1 MLRGNSP
8 AKIDDKG
15 RLKIPT
21 AFRRHL
27 EDTYGRECFVTS
39 LTGDF
44 VRLYPMPVWL
54 EVEKKIAAHSSI
66 SPPMARFRNLVNY
79 YGQSAAMDDQGRIL
93 IHPLLR
99 LKSGINGEVAV
110 IGNLSYLDIWDREK
124 FEAMLASQ
132 PLSDD
137 DLKVLSSLGIG

>member
-1 MLRGNSP
+1 MLRGNCP
-8 AKIDDKG
+8 AKIDAKG

-21 AFRRHL
+21 LFRHYI
-27 EDTYGRECFVTS
+27 EKEYGHDFFVTS
-39 LTGDF
+39 LTGEF
-44 VRLYPMPVWL
+44 ARVYPMTIWL

-79 YGQSAAMDDQGRIL
+79 YGQSAAMDDQGRVL

>member
-1 MLRGNSP
+1 
-8 AKIDDKG
+8 
-15 RLKIPT
+15 
-21 AFRRHL
+21 
-27 EDTYGRECFVTS
+27 VTS

-44 VRLYPMPVWL
+44 VRVYPMPIWL
-54 EVEKKIAAHSSI
+54 EIEKKIAAHSSI

-79 YGQSAAMDDQGRIL
+79 YGQSATMDDQGRIL

-110 IGNLSYLDIWDREK
+110 IGNLSYLDIWNREK

-137 DLKVLSSLGIG
+137 DLKILSSLGIG

>member
-8 AKIDDKG
+8 AKVDDKG

-21 AFRRHL
+21 LFRKHL
-27 EDTYGRECFVTS
+27 EDTYGRDCFVTS
-39 LTGDF
+39 LTGEF
-44 VRLYPMPVWL
+44 VRVYPMPVWL

-79 YGQSAAMDDQGRIL
+79 YGQSAAMDDQGRVL

>member
-39 LTGDF
+39 LTGEF

-79 YGQSAAMDDQGRIL
+79 YGQSAAMDDQGRVL

>member
-39 LTGDF
+39 LTGEF

-79 YGQSAAMDDQGRIL
+79 YGQSAAMDDQGRVL

-124 FEAMLASQ
+124 FEEMLASQ